1 MGKLYQFGIYVFIL
15 FIGLGLKMIIPA
27 PIPPA
32 VYGMI
37 ILFSMLSFN
46 LIKADDIKP
55 VTNKLLDIMPF
66 LFVPAGVAM
75 INEIDKLKGKILV
88 VLITIFITTF
98 LILFVTGHVVQ
109 FVQKITNN
117 KKLED
122 GEFIND

>member
-1 MGKLYQFGIYVFIL
+1 MSKLYQFGIYILIL
-15 FIGLGLKMIIPA
+15 FIGLALKTVVPA

-37 ILFSMLSFN
+37 ILFIMLSVKI
-46 LIKADDIKP
+46 IKADDIKP

-75 INEIDKLKGKILV
+75 INEIEKLKGKIIF

-98 LILFVTGHVVQ
+98 LIMFVTGHVVQ
-109 FVQKITNN
+109 LVQKLTS
-117 KKLED
+117 KKCIED
-122 GEFIND
+122 GELIND